1 MVMDWSGITDPNAHI
16 TYADMESL
24 EKPEGSGEYHEAKI
38 DTIQAGDTIATSN
51 SLVAFKFKGISVDV
65 DRKALG
71 LEEND
76 IAVAA
81 KLEIM
86 DVNNKVREFNPLF
99 IIRGQ
104 RVFSKETIVEDLGL
118 KIAFIN
124 IDPDNGNAIISIAE
138 KKENKREFIIM
149 KAIIFP
155 YINVLWIGCILLILG
170 SMMAVRKR
178 FRDLRRQKI
187 DQLSA

>member
-1 MVMDWSGITDPNAHI
+1 M
-16 TYADMESL
+16 
-24 EKPEGSGEYHEAKI
+24 
-38 DTIQAGDTIATSN
+38 
-51 SLVAFKFKGISVDV
+51 AFKFKGISVDV

-155 YINVLWIGCILLILG
+155 YINVLWIGCILLIVG

-178 FRDLRRQKI
+178 FRDLRRQKK
-187 DQLSA
+187 DQLPA